1 MEAMEAID
9 KLKEIAAKAPALL
22 TAIST
27 DEAAKHPVPGKWS
40 KKQEL
45 GHLVDS
51 ACNNHQR
58 IVRGQLEKEPSLPG
72 YDGDRWVT
80 LHNYQAMEWNEIIE
94 WWRTVSQQLIRAAS
108 AISPQAGERKLTV
121 GGGDPITLG
130 FLVKDYVDHL
140 LHHLRHIGIEVG

>member
-9 KLKEIAAKAPALL
+9 KLKEIAARAPALL
-22 TAIST
+22 TEISA
-27 DEAAKHPVPGKWS
+27 DEAAKHPVCRKWS

-58 IVRGQLEKEPSLPG
+58 IVRAQLENEPSLPG
-72 YDGDRWVT
+72 YDGDRLVT

-94 WWRTVSQQLIRAAS
+94 CWRTVSQRTGTAYA
-108 AISPQAGERKLTV
+108 P
-121 GGGDPITLG
+121 
-130 FLVKDYVDHL
+130 
-140 LHHLRHIGIEVG
+140 

>member
-1 MEAMEAID
+1 MEAID

-22 TAIST
+22 TAISA

-40 KKQEL
+40 KQQEL

-58 IVRGQLEKEPSLPG
+58 IVRAQLEKEPSLPG
-72 YDGDRWVT
+72 YDGNRWVM
-80 LHNYQAMEWNEIIE
+80 LHNYGAMEWNEIIE
-94 WWRTVSQQLIRAAS
+94 CWRTVSQQLIRAAS
-108 AISPQAGERKLTV
+108 AISPQAGERRLTV
-121 GGGDPITLG
+121 GRGDPITLG

>member
-1 MEAMEAID
+1 M
-9 KLKEIAAKAPALL
+9 
-22 TAIST
+22 
-27 DEAAKHPVPGKWS
+27 
-40 KKQEL
+40 
-45 GHLVDS
+45 VDS

-58 IVRGQLEKEPSLPG
+58 IVRAQLEKEPSLPG
-72 YDGDRWVT
+72 HDGNRWVT
-80 LHNYQAMEWNEIIE
+80 LHNYGAMEWNDIIE
-94 WWRTVSQQLIRAAS
+94 CWPTVSQQLIRAAS

>member
-1 MEAMEAID
+1 MEAID
-9 KLKEIAAKAPALL
+9 KLKEIAAKGPALL
-22 TAIST
+22 TAISA
-27 DEAAKHPVPGKWS
+27 DEAAKNPVPEKWS

-45 GHLVDS
+45 GRMVDS
-51 ACNNHQR
+51 ACNKHQR
-58 IVRGQLEKEPSLPG
+58 IVRAQLEKDPSLRG
-72 YDGDRWVT
+72 YDGDRWVS

-94 WWRTVSQQLIRAAS
+94 CWRTVTQQLIRAAS
-108 AISPQAGERKLTV
+108 AIPPQAGERKLKV